1 MAAFFME
8 ILVSQTMKVKQST
21 LTCEMPDFP
30 SSRV

>member
-1 MAAFFME
+1 ME

-21 LTCEMPDFP
+21 LTCEMQDSP

>member
-1 MAAFFME
+1 MG

-21 LTCEMPDFP
+21 LTCEMLDFP